1 MNPTSWNWQGKTC
14 FFWAGT
20 NLCGLVWVG
29 SPLVSSHIRPLTYE
43 QTYFRLPEP
52 KGLTYADLDVLFE
65 NHVSARKFRKVEVD
79 PFRSDNLV
87 IDENQEG
94 VQHEELFTKEKY

>member
-1 MNPTSWNWQGKTC
+1 MITANQS
-14 FFWAGT
+14 
-20 NLCGLVWVG
+20 
-29 SPLVSSHIRPLTYE
+29 SPL

-65 NHVSARKFRKVEVD
+65 NKVSARKFRKVEVD

-87 IDENQEG
+87 LSSEDVVDG
-94 VQHEELFTKEKY
+94 HEEVVKQKM